1 MLTSSTKETEDE
13 SLDERLRRISHVNAI
28 EGKELYEW
36 LGGAIRVV
44 ESTSTAGQIV
54 AVKSREPRSI
64 TRADADM
71 SK

>member
-1 MLTSSTKETEDE
+1 MLSSSTKGFEDE
-13 SLDERLRRISHVNAI
+13 PFDERLHSITHINAV
-28 EGKELYEW
+28 EGEELYEW

-44 ESTSTAGQIV
+44 ESTSTAGRIV
-54 AVKSREPRSI
+54 AVKSKEPRSI